1 MNKKKSNQSTLRWL
15 YRVPGKKKGYV
26 LLLTILEAVHDASG
40 VFYALLLKQMV
51 DSAVAGHKDA
61 FIQSAA
67 LLVTLVLSQL
77 LMRVFIRHYYEKNRA
92 ELENIFKDRLF
103 DALLRKDYGAV
114 CAIHSGAWMNRLT
127 GDTKVV
133 ADAYTEILP
142 GAAGMVIKLVSA
154 FVLML
159 ILEPGFT
166 LILLPMVLVL
176 LIVALLFRDRL
187 KGLHKRIQER
197 DGSLRGFLQERLSGM
212 LMLRAFSAQRESGME
227 AEKLMEA
234 HKEARMSRLK
244 VINLANSAQGFVLNG
259 MYVFAAIWCGWGI
272 LVGRIGYGTL
282 TAMTQLV
289 AQIQYPFANISGYL
303 PRWYAMLA
311 SAERLM
317 EAEAFE
323 EDIQTAPHS
332 LAEAAAYYHNDLK
345 TMVLDRVSFS
355 YPDTEGRPGSNALEK
370 ASLRIEKGEIL
381 ALTGPSGCGKST
393 LLKLL
398 LCVYHPQ
405 SGEIRLE
412 DEKGNRIPLS
422 AEHRRL
428 FAYVPQGNLL
438 LHGSIR
444 EAVSFGAPERSGED
458 ALIWEALEL
467 ACGADFVRQLE
478 KGLDTVLGERGS
490 GLSEGQ
496 LQRLAIA
503 RAIFA
508 GNPVLLLDEATA
520 SLDEETE
527 KKLLKNIKNLTDKT
541 LLIVT
546 HRPAALSICDRVV
559 HFSEGGI
566 EP

>member
-1 MNKKKSNQSTLRWL
+1 MNKKTSNQSTLQWL
-15 YRVPGKKKGYV
+15 YRVPGKKKVNV
-26 LLLTILEAVHDASG
+26 LLLTLLEAVHDASG
-40 VFYALLLKQMV
+40 VFYALFLKKMV
-51 DSAVAGHKDA
+51 DGAVAGYKDS
-61 FIQSAA
+61 FIQSAVF
-67 LLVTLVLSQL
+67 LVALVLSQL

-92 ELENIFKDRLF
+92 ELENIFKGRLF
-103 DALLRKDYGAV
+103 DVLLRKDYGAV
-114 CAIHSGAWMNRLT
+114 WAIHSGEWMNRLT
-127 GDTKVV
+127 GDAKVV

-142 GAAGMVIKLVSA
+142 GAAGMVIKLISA

-159 ILEPGFT
+159 VLEPGFT
-166 LILLPMVLVL
+166 LILLPMVLVF
-176 LIVALLFRDRL
+176 LIVALLFRGRL

-212 LMLRAFSAQRESGME
+212 LMLRAFSAQGESGME
-227 AEKLMEA
+227 AEKLMED
-234 HKEARMSRLK
+234 HKKARLSRYRI
-244 VINLANSAQGFVLNG
+244 INLANFAQGFVLNG

-272 LVGRIGYGTL
+272 LVGRISYGTL
-282 TAMTQLV
+282 TAITQLV
-289 AQIQYPFANISGYL
+289 AQIQNPFANISGYL

-323 EDIQTAPHS
+323 EELQTAPRS

-345 TMVLDRVSFS
+345 TMVFDRVSFS
-355 YPDTEGRPGSNALEK
+355 YPDTEDRPGNDALGET
-370 ASLRIEKGEIL
+370 SLRIAKGEIL

-405 SGEIRLE
+405 NGEIRLE
-412 DEKGNRIPLS
+412 DEKGEQVLLS

-444 EAVSFGAPERSGED
+444 EAVSFGAPEQASED
-458 ALIWEALEL
+458 SRIWEALEM
-467 ACGADFVRQLE
+467 ACAADFVRQQE

-503 RAIFA
+503 RAIFS
-508 GNPVLLLDEATA
+508 GSPILLLDEATA
-520 SLDEETE
+520 SLDGETE
-527 KKLLKNIKNLTDKT
+527 EKLLRNIKTMTDKT